1 MDMEELRRRRMQ
13 QISEMRQQ
21 QQQEEQKRNAMLQT
35 LEPDAYERLMNV
47 RIANEDL
54 YNQVVSTIVYL
65 MRQGNLKG
73 KISNEQL
80 KKVLGQLS
88 ASGAKDSKIE
98 FKRK

>member
-1 MDMEELRRRRMQ
+1 MDMEELRQRRMQ
-13 QISEMRQQ
+13 QLAELRQR
-21 QQQEEQKRNAMLQT
+21 QELENQKKNAMLQT
-35 LEPDAYERLMNV
+35 LEPEAYERLMNV

-73 KISNEQL
+73 KITDEQL
-80 KKVLGQLS
+80 RKVLAQLS
-88 ASGAKDSKIE
+88 GAGAKESKIE